1 MQYRYLYIDDIRADD
16 TEQSIDTPK
25 SLARGLSVD
34 GIEIEYRH
42 VFEFENDN
50 FIKLNLS
57 NYDGLLLD
65 LRLDEYK
72 DANGKHSEFT
82 ATEFAQHIRTLVTKK
97 ELEKDLP
104 IVLFSTDDKLQQV
117 YATDLSS
124 HNLFDR
130 YLTKVDTP
138 DNASK
143 KLYSLAKGYKTID
156 NLKLSYLL
164 DDGQFDMDNFKQTYI
179 PRLINLENLFDLD
192 SRVFSR
198 FSENGERIPAHEY
211 AQVILKDLIYVTGSL
226 INEDILAARLGI
238 DKNNSNDWEKVKE
251 FFEPSKYKGVFSD
264 GWNRW
269 WMFEIDNLFEST
281 TGTYLSYLD
290 ASQRV
295 EVLNEKLGLSEL
307 VVAEPITL
315 NTSTRYTTICKA
327 FERPLDEMEGFR
339 VYSSKEPKQWQE
351 YEYAS
356 LEAFAVGKVDEKK
369 IKVHVD
375 DRDRLLEALEE
386 L

>member
-1 MQYRYLYIDDIRADD
+1 MQYKYLYIDDIKADN
-16 TEQSIDTPK
+16 TENSIDTPI

-34 GIEIEYRH
+34 GIDIEYKH

-50 FIKLNLS
+50 FIRQNLS

-72 DANGKHSEFT
+72 DDNGKHSEFT
-82 ATEFAQHIRTLVTKK
+82 ATEFAQHIRTLVTKQ

-104 IVLFSTDDKLQQV
+104 IVLFSTDEKLQQV

-130 YLTKVDTP
+130 YLTKVNTP

-143 KLYSLAKGYKTID
+143 KLYSLAKGYIEIEELKTD
-156 NLKLSYLL
+156 LKKLM
-164 DDGQFDMDNFKQTYI
+164 G
-179 PRLINLENLFDLD
+179 LENLFDLD
-192 SRVFSR
+192 SRIFSR
-198 FSENGERIPAHEY
+198 FSENSERIPAHEY
-211 AQVILKDLIYVTGSL
+211 AQVILKDLIYVTGTL
-226 INEDILAARLGI
+226 INDDILAARLGI
-238 DKNNSNDWEKVKE
+238 DKDKTSSNDWNSVKE
-251 FFEPSKYKGVFSD
+251 LFNEARYSGVFSD

-269 WMFEIDNLFEST
+269 WMFEINNVFEMLF
-281 TGTYLSYLD
+281 GTYLSHLD
-290 ASQRV
+290 A
-295 EVLNEKLGLSEL
+295 NEKVNLLKEKLSLTEL
-307 VVAEPITL
+307 IVAKPIKL

-327 FERPLDEMEGFR
+327 YEKPLDEMEGFR

-356 LEAFAVGKVDEKK
+356 LEAFATTKVNEKN

-375 DRDRLLEALEE
+375 DRDRLIEALED

>member
-1 MQYRYLYIDDIRADD
+1 MQYKYLYIDDIKADA
-16 TEQSIDTPK
+16 TEQSIDTPI

-34 GIEIEYRH
+34 GIEIEYKH

-50 FIKLNLS
+50 FIKQKLS

-72 DANGKHSEFT
+72 DTNGKHSEFT
-82 ATEFAQHIRTLVTKK
+82 ATEFAQHIRTLVTKQ
-97 ELEKDLP
+97 ELNKDLP
-104 IVLFSTDDKLQQV
+104 IVLFSTDEKLQQV

-130 YLTKVDTP
+130 YLTKVNTP

-143 KLYSLAKGYKTID
+143 KLYSLAQGYIQID
-156 NLKLSYLL
+156 EYKELYRLKDGKL
-164 DDGQFDMDNFKQTYI
+164 DLDEFRKTYI
-179 PRLINLENLFDLD
+179 SKLLELENLFDID
-192 SRVFSR
+192 SRIFSR

-226 INEDILAARLGI
+226 INEDILAARLGV
-238 DKNNSNDWEKVKE
+238 DKNNSNDWERVKV

-281 TGTYLSYLD
+281 MGTYLSYLD

-295 EVLNEKLGLSEL
+295 ELLKEKLDLSEL
-307 VVAEPITL
+307 VVAEPIKL

-327 FERPLDEMEGFR
+327 YERPLDEMEGFR
-339 VYSSKEPKQWQE
+339 IYSSKEPKQWQE

-375 DRDRLLEALEE
+375 DRDRLIEALEE

>member
-1 MQYRYLYIDDIRADD
+1 VQYKYLYIDDIRADE

>member
-1 MQYRYLYIDDIRADD
+1 VQYKYLYIDDIKADK
-16 TEQSIDTPK
+16 TENSIETPI

-34 GIEIEYRH
+34 GIEIEYKH

-50 FIKLNLS
+50 FIKKYLS

-72 DANGKHSEFT
+72 DDNGKHSEFT
-82 ATEFAQHIRTLVTKK
+82 ATEFAQHIRTLVTKQ
-97 ELEKDLP
+97 ELGKDLP
-104 IVLFSTDDKLQQV
+104 IVLFSTDEKLQQV

-130 YLTKVDTP
+130 YLTKVNTP

-143 KLYSLAKGYKTID
+143 KLYSLAKGYIEIEELKTD
-156 NLKLSYLL
+156 LKKLM
-164 DDGQFDMDNFKQTYI
+164 G
-179 PRLINLENLFDLD
+179 LENLFDLD
-192 SRVFSR
+192 SRIFSR
-198 FSENGERIPAHEY
+198 FSENSERIPAHEY

-226 INEDILAARLGI
+226 INEDILSARLGI
-238 DKNNSNDWEKVKE
+238 DKNNSNDWGKVKE
-251 FFEPSKYKGVFSD
+251 FFTPSKYKGVFSD

-269 WMFEIDNLFEST
+269 WMFEIDNLFESI
-281 TGTYLSYLD
+281 TGTYLSHLD
-290 ASQRV
+290 APQRV
-295 EVLNEKLGLSEL
+295 EVLKDKLHLSEL
-307 VVAEPITL
+307 TVAEPIKL

-327 FERPLDEMEGFR
+327 YERPLDEMEGFR

-375 DRDRLLEALEE
+375 DRDRLIEALEE

>member
-1 MQYRYLYIDDIRADD
+1 MQYKYLYIDDIKADK
-16 TEQSIDTPK
+16 TENSIDTPI

-34 GIEIEYRH
+34 DIEIEYKH

-50 FIKLNLS
+50 FIKKYLS

-72 DANGKHSEFT
+72 DDDGKHSEFT
-82 ATEFAQHIRTLVTKK
+82 ATEFAQHIRTLVTKQ
-97 ELEKDLP
+97 ELDKDLP
-104 IVLFSTDDKLQQV
+104 IVLFSTDEKLQQV

-130 YLTKVDTP
+130 YLTKVNTP

-143 KLYSLAKGYKTID
+143 KLYSLAKGYVEIEESKHDIA
-156 NLKLSYLL
+156 KLM
-164 DDGQFDMDNFKQTYI
+164 G
-179 PRLINLENLFDLD
+179 LENLFDID
-192 SRVFSR
+192 SRIFSR
-198 FSENGERIPAHEY
+198 FSENGKQIPAHEY

-226 INEDILAARLGI
+226 INDDVLAARLGI
-238 DKNNSNDWEKVKE
+238 DKTKSADWNKVKE
-251 FFEPSKYKGVFSD
+251 FFENAKYKGVFAD

-281 TGTYLSYLD
+281 MGTYLSYLD

-295 EVLNEKLGLSEL
+295 ELLKEKLVLSEL
-307 VVAEPITL
+307 AVAEPIKL

-339 VYSSKEPKQWQE
+339 IYSSKEPKQWQE

-356 LEAFAVGKVDEKK
+356 LEAFATTKVDEEN

-375 DRDRLLEALEE
+375 DRDRLIEALEE